1 MATFSPRPSL
11 HKDMTENHRAPVNPD
26 IAPIKVLVAGGGY
39 GGLETALALKDA
51 LAERVEITLLTPA
64 VDLTYRPLSSGAPF
78 VREPAR
84 TIDVHHLAAER
95 GMRVVLDELVNVQDD
110 ECRVLTHDG
119 ELVDFDALVIAVGA
133 HERGL
138 APPLITWGQYPDQAQ
153 LGALLDDLAAG
164 TVKSVAVTI
173 PAGAG
178 WPLAGYE
185 AALILAW
192 TASHLAP
199 APVSVTVITAEER
212 PASGLGPQAAD
223 WVSRTLADA
232 GVEVL
237 SSSVTHSFTAEQDT
251 HDRGGGHT
259 VRVTLGDPAHEI
271 TVDRVLCVPESF
283 GPDVS
288 GLPSAPHG
296 FLPTGV
302 DGRVVDS
309 DRVWALGDATQRA
322 LKHSIITAAEADA
335 VASSIIETLGLGEPS
350 GASLPA
356 LHGILVDAPEQRWWD
371 ANREHLHDEQMA
383 SRCLW
388 WPPEEA
394 LGAHLARWAHT
405 HDHAVHAEIPW
416 HPNGL
421 PVIVPA
427 PDSDPMSERLTLAV
441 HPQSKDLLHDSQGR
455 ERMAIR
461 RTEHQMAATAHEL
474 EEELQALDKHQN
486 TVIKQLRA
494 AGYLQ
499 SHQNITGG

>member
-1 MATFSPRPSL
+1 M
-11 HKDMTENHRAPVNPD
+11 
-26 IAPIKVLVAGGGY
+26 
-39 GGLETALALKDA
+39 
-51 LAERVEITLLTPA
+51 
-64 VDLTYRPLSSGAPF
+64 
-78 VREPAR
+78 
-84 TIDVHHLAAER
+84 
-95 GMRVVLDELVNVQDD
+95 
-110 ECRVLTHDG
+110 
-119 ELVDFDALVIAVGA
+119 
-133 HERGL
+133 
-138 APPLITWGQYPDQAQ
+138 
-153 LGALLDDLAAG
+153 
-164 TVKSVAVTI
+164 
-173 PAGAG
+173 
-178 WPLAGYE
+178 
-185 AALILAW
+185 
-192 TASHLAP
+192 
-199 APVSVTVITAEER
+199 
-212 PASGLGPQAAD
+212 
-223 WVSRTLADA
+223 
-232 GVEVL
+232 
-237 SSSVTHSFTAEQDT
+237 THSFTAEQDT

-371 ANREHLHDEQMA
+371 ANSEHLHDEQMA

>member
-1 MATFSPRPSL
+1 MG
-11 HKDMTENHRAPVNPD
+11 TEIPPA
-26 IAPIKVLVAGGGY
+26 AKVLVAGGGY

-51 LAERVEITLLTPA
+51 LAERVEITLLTPV

-84 TIDVHHLAAER
+84 TIDVHRLAAER

-119 ELVDFDALVIAVGA
+119 ELIDFDALVIAVGA
-133 HERGL
+133 HERGS
-138 APPLITWGQYPDQAQ
+138 APPLITWGQEPDQGQ
-153 LGALLDDLAAG
+153 LGALLDELAAG

-185 AALILAW
+185 AALIVAW
-192 TASHLAP
+192 TASQLAP
-199 APVSVTVITAEER
+199 TPASVTVITAEEG
-212 PASGLGPQAAD
+212 PAGGLGPQAAD
-223 WVSRTLADA
+223 WVSKTLADA

-283 GPDVS
+283 GPEVP
-288 GLPSAPHG
+288 GLPSTPHG

-309 DRVWALGDATQRA
+309 DRGWALGDATQRA

-335 VASSIIETLGLGEPS
+335 VASSIIETLCLGQPS
-350 GASLPA
+350 GAPLPA

-371 ANREHLHDEQMA
+371 ANSEHLHDEQMA

-394 LGAHLARWAHT
+394 LGAHFARWAHT

-427 PDSDPMSERLTLAV
+427 PDIDPMSERLTPAV

-474 EEELQALDKHQN
+474 EEELQALDKRQS

-499 SHQNITGG
+499 SHQNTTGG

>member
-1 MATFSPRPSL
+1 M
-11 HKDMTENHRAPVNPD
+11 
-26 IAPIKVLVAGGGY
+26 LVAGGGY

-78 VREPAR
+78 VREPLR

-405 HDHAVHAEIPW
+405 HDHAVHAEIP
-416 HPNGL
+416 G
-421 PVIVPA
+421 I
-427 PDSDPMSERLTLAV
+427 
-441 HPQSKDLLHDSQGR
+441 Q
-455 ERMAIR
+455 
-461 RTEHQMAATAHEL
+461 
-474 EEELQALDKHQN
+474 
-486 TVIKQLRA
+486 
-494 AGYLQ
+494 
-499 SHQNITGG
+499 TGCP

>member
-1 MATFSPRPSL
+1 M
-11 HKDMTENHRAPVNPD
+11 NPD
-26 IAPIKVLVAGGGY
+26 IAPVKVLIAGAGY
-39 GGLETALALKDA
+39 GGLETALALEDA
-51 LAERVEITLLTPA
+51 LAERVEITLLTA
-64 VDLTYRPLSSGAPF
+64 TVDLTYRPLSSGAPF

-84 TIDVHHLAAER
+84 TIDIHRLAAER
-95 GMRVVLDELVNVQDD
+95 GMRVVLDELVTVQDD

-119 ELVDFDALVIAVGA
+119 ELIDFDALVIAVGA
-133 HERGL
+133 HERGS
-138 APPLITWGQYPDQAQ
+138 APPLITWGQEPDQGQ
-153 LGALLDDLAAG
+153 LGALLDELAAG
-164 TVKSVAVTI
+164 TVRSVAVTI

-199 APVSVTVITAEER
+199 TPVSVIVITAEER
-212 PASGLGPQAAD
+212 PASGLGRQAAD

-232 GVEVL
+232 GVEVS

-251 HDRGGGHT
+251 PDRGGGHT
-259 VRVTLGDPAHEI
+259 VRVTLGDPAREI

-283 GPDVS
+283 GPEVS

-296 FLPTGV
+296 FLPVGV
-302 DGRVVDS
+302 DGRVTGS
-309 DRVWALGDATQRA
+309 DRVWALGDAVQGS

-335 VASSIIETLGLGEPS
+335 VASSIIATLALGEPS
-350 GASLPA
+350 GAPLPA
-356 LHGILVDAPEQRWWD
+356 LHGILVDAPGQRWWD
-371 ANREHLHDEQMA
+371 ANRGHLHDEQMA
-383 SRCLW
+383 SGCLW

-405 HDHAVHAEIPW
+405 HDQAVHAEIHW

-427 PDSDPMSERLTLAV
+427 SASDPTIEGLTPAV
-441 HPQSKDLLHDSQGR
+441 HPQTKDLLHESQGR

-461 RTEHQMAATAHEL
+461 RAEHETAATAHEL
-474 EEELQALDKHQN
+474 EEGLQALDKRQS

-499 SHQNITGG
+499 HHQHTTGG

>member
-1 MATFSPRPSL
+1 MSTEIPS
-11 HKDMTENHRAPVNPD
+11 AV
-26 IAPIKVLVAGGGY
+26 KVLVAGGGY

-51 LAERVEITLLTPA
+51 LAERVEITLLTPT

-78 VREPAR
+78 VREPAH
-84 TIDVHHLAAER
+84 TIDVHRLADER
-95 GMRVVLDELVNVQDD
+95 GLRVVLDELVTVQDD

-119 ELVDFDALVIAVGA
+119 ELIDFDALVIAVGA
-133 HERGL
+133 HERGS
-138 APPLITWGQYPDQAQ
+138 APPLISWGQEPDQGQ
-153 LGALLDDLAAG
+153 LGALLDELAAG

-185 AALILAW
+185 AALIVAW
-192 TASHLAP
+192 TASQLAP
-199 APVSVTVITAEER
+199 TPVSVTLITAEER
-212 PASGLGPQAAD
+212 PAGGLGPQAAD

-237 SSSVTHSFTAEQDT
+237 GSRVVHNFTAEQDT

-259 VRVTLGDPAHEI
+259 VRVTLGDPVHEI

-309 DRVWALGDATQRA
+309 DRVWALGDAAHRA
-322 LKHSIITAAEADA
+322 LKHSIITAAEADS
-335 VASSIIETLGLGEPS
+335 VASSIIATLGLGEPS
-350 GASLPA
+350 GAPLPA
-356 LHGILVDAPEQRWWD
+356 LHGILVDVPEQRWWD
-371 ANREHLHDEQMA
+371 ANSEHLHDEQMA
-383 SRCLW
+383 TGCLW

-394 LGAHLARWAHT
+394 LGAHLARWAHA
-405 HDHAVHAEIPW
+405 HDHAVHAEIHW

-421 PVIVPA
+421 PVIVAAPA
-427 PDSDPMSERLTLAV
+427 GDPTIEMLTSAV
-441 HPQSKDLLHDSQGR
+441 HPQTKDLLHDSQGR

-461 RTEHQMAATAHEL
+461 RAEHQMASTAHEL
-474 EEELQALDKHQN
+474 EEELQALDKRQS

-499 SHQNITGG
+499 HHKHTI

>member
-1 MATFSPRPSL
+1 VST
-11 HKDMTENHRAPVNPD
+11 D
-26 IAPIKVLVAGGGY
+26 IPPAVKVLVAGGGY

-51 LAERVEITLLTPA
+51 LAERVDITLLTA
-64 VDLTYRPLSSGAPF
+64 TVDLTYRPLSSGAPF

-84 TIDVHHLAAER
+84 TIDVHRLADER
-95 GMRVVLDELVNVQDD
+95 GMRVVLDELVTVQDD

-119 ELVDFDALVIAVGA
+119 ELIDFDALVIAVGA
-133 HERGL
+133 HERGSG
-138 APPLITWGQYPDQAQ
+138 PPLITWGQEPDQGQ
-153 LGALLDDLAAG
+153 LGALLDELAAG
-164 TVKSVAVTI
+164 TVKSVAVAI

-192 TASHLAP
+192 TASRMAP
-199 APVSVTVITAEER
+199 TPVSVTLVTAEER
-212 PASGLGPQAAD
+212 PAGGLGPQAAD

-237 SSSVTHSFTAEQDT
+237 SSSVTHSFTAEQETD
-251 HDRGGGHT
+251 DRGGGHT
-259 VRVTLGDPAHEI
+259 VRVTLGDPPHEI

-302 DGRVVDS
+302 DGRVLDS

-335 VASSIIETLGLGEPS
+335 VASSIIATLGLGEPS
-350 GASLPA
+350 GAPLPA

-371 ANREHLHDEQMA
+371 ANSGHLRDAQMA
-383 SRCLW
+383 TGCLW

-405 HDHAVHAEIPW
+405 HDHAVHAEISW

-421 PVIVPA
+421 PIIVAAPA
-427 PDSDPMSERLTLAV
+427 GDPTVERLTPAV
-441 HPQSKDLLHDSQGR
+441 HPQAKDLLHDSQGR
-455 ERMAIR
+455 ELMAIR
-461 RTEHQMAATAHEL
+461 RTEHQMASTAHEL
-474 EEELQALDKHQN
+474 DQELQALEHSQH
-486 TVIKQLRA
+486 TVIEHLRA

-499 SHQNITGG
+499 NHRHAT